1 MWPFPQTDETK
12 QADLYIDLGTAN
24 TLIYSRKR
32 GLIANE
38 PSVIAFREMGPEH
51 RKVVVAIGS
60 EAKEK
65 IGRMPE
71 ALTACHPIQDGV
83 IADLDITE
91 TMLRYF
97 IDLARGRFE
106 FGKPRVV
113 ISLPFGVTDMDKKA
127 VVMAGLAAGAK
138 EVLLIN
144 EPMAAAVGADLP
156 VHEAKGNMVID
167 IGGGTTEIA
176 IISLY
181 GVVICETVRAG
192 GYAFDQA
199 IIQYMRKQYNL
210 IVGALSAEELKKRLA
225 DALPGDHET
234 IAKIRGVDFL
244 TSLPREIA
252 VSASEIHLAIDEILK
267 RICDAG
273 RRALEQAPPDLIED
287 IANYGI
293 VVAGGGALIVNLDKR
308 LEMELGVPVRIA
320 EDPLQ
325 TLVVGG
331 GRIICDSEL
340 LGRVVVQ

>member
-1 MWPFPQTDETK
+1 MGRADTK

-60 EAKEK
+60 QAKEK

-71 ALTACHPIQDGV
+71 TLSACHPIQDGV

-106 FGKPRVV
+106 FAKPRVV

-127 VVMAGLAAGAK
+127 VIMAGLAAGAK
-138 EVLLIN
+138 EVMLID

-192 GYAFDQA
+192 GYAFDHA

-210 IVGALSAEELKKRLA
+210 IIGALSAEELKIRLA
-225 DALPGDHET
+225 DAMPGDHET
-234 IAKIRGVDFL
+234 TAKVRGIDFL
-244 TSLPREIA
+244 TSLPREIV
-252 VSASEIHLAIDEILK
+252 VSASEIHGAIDEILK
-267 RICDAG
+267 RIFDAG
-273 RRALEQAPPDLIED
+273 RRALEQTPPDLIED
-287 IANYGI
+287 IANNGV
-293 VVAGGGALIVNLDKR
+293 VVAGGGALISNLDKR
-308 LEMELGVPVRIA
+308 LAIELGIPVRIA
-320 EDPLQ
+320 DDPLQ
-325 TLVVGG
+325 TIVVGG
-331 GRIICDSEL
+331 GRIICDSAL
-340 LGRVVVQ
+340 LGRVIVQ